1 MRKNKKDLSQETFDF
16 FPAVGEWPIGYYKD
30 LNNLGQFWHKT
41 VKGMDIETKGLN
53 PYDAKVM
60 ILSVGVSPEHGIS
73 FSSYCRNGWN
83 EMDLERFKMELENP
97 NNILCGQNIKYDI
110 NWIAIK
116 TGINVKA
123 MLFDIQFA
131 QYLLD
136 ENDRTNS
143 LEGNIKRAYISNPE
157 MFEDL
162 KDYKSLVDRD
172 NLDGQ
177 HKDDLLLYNNRDAD
191 ASKRLYNYYV
201 PKLIEGGY
209 DKLMGT
215 ASLVLPVLSKMETR
229 GVYLDK
235 EWALKTQDK
244 LFTDL
249 VKLRYSM
256 CEIAKTSFKPESPQQ
271 LASVLFGK
279 LRFTPTNY
287 TDSGQASTTSEAMG
301 YLVDQAV
308 TEDQNKFLD
317 AIIQYKKQMKLLTTY
332 YQPIERWTK
341 YDGRVHANYSLGR
354 YETEEGSGGTVTGR
368 LSCREPNLQN
378 IPRGKEHRGM
388 FRATD
393 GYTLLDGDFC
403 ISPDT
408 RILTANLEWRFAR
421 ELTEGEELI
430 GFDEYGLVNNPRKFR
445 SSIIQRL
452 ERKKLPCLEIQTDK
466 GKTVVSEEH
475 SFLVM
480 CSLSSGGY
488 GLRWI
493 KAKDLI
499 VGAQIGYV
507 CDTWSFDETRE
518 AGYVAG
524 FMDGEGWCSD
534 TVVGFGQNP
543 NKALT
548 EVLKNI
554 NKLGYAFKLSS
565 TRNKS
570 GLEQWRICG
579 LTNTWK
585 FIGSIRPARL
595 LENSRCLW
603 ENRRTWSMERR
614 VATVLDI
621 KHIGVQEVVAL
632 QTSTKTFISDGM
644 LSHNS
649 QLELR
654 VAAFLSQEPVMM
666 EAFENNLDIHTA
678 VMSDLTGMPYDEIEA
693 RRNKDEKVKNDRVAI
708 KRVNFGILYGV
719 QARRLQRLLRI
730 ELGINQE
737 LAYCKELI
745 RKWLS
750 RYSKVAD
757 WLNTQKV
764 QAVAYKYV
772 RMPLGQSRRL
782 PEASF
787 DRTKEAAHALSQAT
801 NFPIQ
806 SFASWIC
813 LIGLILLQGYIDTH
827 THLFE
832 AFIIM
837 QVHDSVTME
846 VKLIS
851 NLVTLENIKVDVKKI
866 MEVETL
872 NYIRNVFGINF
883 NVPLVFDIELKER
896 WS

>member
-1 MRKNKKDLSQETFDF
+1 MKRKSNNLTQETFDF

-30 LNNLGQFWHKT
+30 LNSLGSYWHKT

-60 ILSVGVSPEHGIS
+60 ILSVGVSPDHGVS
-73 FSSYCRNGWN
+73 LSSYCRNGWN
-83 EMDLERFKMELENP
+83 EMDLERFKIELENP
-97 NNILCGQNIKYDI
+97 NNILCGQNIKYDV

-177 HKDDLLLYNNRDAD
+177 HRDDLLLYNNRDAD
-191 ASKRLYNYYV
+191 ASRRLYNYYV
-201 PKLIEGGY
+201 PKLIDGGY

-215 ASLVLPVLSKMETR
+215 ASLVLPVLSKIETR

-235 EWALKTQDK
+235 EWAYKTQTR
-244 LFTDL
+244 LFDNL

-256 CEIAKTSFKPESPQQ
+256 CEIAQTSFKPESPQQ

-287 TDSGQASTTSEAMG
+287 TDSGQASTTAEAMG
-301 YLVDQAV
+301 YLVDQAT

-317 AIIQYKKQMKLLTTY
+317 AILQYKKEMKLLTTY
-332 YQPIERWTK
+332 YQPIEKWTR

-354 YETEEGSGGTVTGR
+354 YENEEGSGGTVTGR

-388 FRATD
+388 FRATT
-393 GYTLLDGDFC
+393 GYTLLDGDF
-403 ISPDT
+403 
-408 RILTANLEWRFAR
+408 
-421 ELTEGEELI
+421 
-430 GFDEYGLVNNPRKFR
+430 
-445 SSIIQRL
+445 
-452 ERKKLPCLEIQTDK
+452 
-466 GKTVVSEEH
+466 
-475 SFLVM
+475 
-480 CSLSSGGY
+480 
-488 GLRWI
+488 
-493 KAKDLI
+493 
-499 VGAQIGYV
+499 
-507 CDTWSFDETRE
+507 
-518 AGYVAG
+518 
-524 FMDGEGWCSD
+524 
-534 TVVGFGQNP
+534 
-543 NKALT
+543 
-548 EVLKNI
+548 
-554 NKLGYAFKLSS
+554 
-565 TRNKS
+565 
-570 GLEQWRICG
+570 
-579 LTNTWK
+579 
-585 FIGSIRPARL
+585 
-595 LENSRCLW
+595 
-603 ENRRTWSMERR
+603 
-614 VATVLDI
+614 
-621 KHIGVQEVVAL
+621 
-632 QTSTKTFISDGM
+632 
-644 LSHNS
+644 S

-654 VAAFLSQEPVMM
+654 VAAYLSQDPRMM
-666 EAFENNLDIHTA
+666 EAFQNNLDIHTA
-678 VMSDLTGMPYDEIEA
+678 VMSELTGIPYEEIEA
-693 RRNKDEKVKNDRVAI
+693 RRNTDEKIKMSRVAF
-708 KRVNFGILYGV
+708 KEVNFGIFYLMS
-719 QARRLQRLLRI
+719 AKRLQRSLRTKSNI
-730 ELGINQE
+730 YKTVEECQE
-737 LAYCKELI
+737 YIKQWFAKFWKAKEWI
-745 RKWLS
+745 
-750 RYSKVAD
+750 D
-757 WLNTQKV
+757 TIKV

-772 RMPLGQSRRL
+772 RMPLGQIRRL

-787 DRTKEAAHALSQAT
+787 DRTREAAHAMSQAC
-801 NFPIQ
+801 NFPVQ

-832 AFIIM
+832 GYIIM

-846 VKLIS
+846 IKLIS
-851 NLVTLENIKVDVKKI
+851 NLVTLENIKADVKKI

-883 NVPLVFDIELKER
+883 NVPLVFDIEIKDR

>member
-1 MRKNKKDLSQETFDF
+1 MRKTKKALSQETFDF

-30 LNNLGQFWHKT
+30 LNSLGSYWHKT

-60 ILSVGVSPEHGIS
+60 ILSVGISTDHGVC
-73 FSSYCRNGWN
+73 FSSYCRNGWD
-83 EMDLERFKMELENP
+83 EMDFERFKIELENP
-97 NNILCGQNIKYDI
+97 NNILCGQNIKYDV

-143 LEGNIKRAYISNPE
+143 LEGNIRRAYISNPE

-162 KDYKSLVDRD
+162 KDYKSLVNRDDLDR
-172 NLDGQ
+172 Q
-177 HKDDLLLYNNRDAD
+177 HKDDLLLYNNRDSD
-191 ASKRLYNYYV
+191 ASRRLYNYYV

-215 ASLVLPVLSKMETR
+215 ASLVLPVLSKIETR

-235 EWALKTQDK
+235 EWAYKTQTK
-244 LFTDL
+244 LFDNL

-256 CEIAKTSFKPESPQQ
+256 CEIAQTSFKPESSQQ

-287 TDSGQASTTSEAMG
+287 TDSGQASTTAEAMG

-308 TEDQNKFLD
+308 TENQNKFLD
-317 AIIQYKKQMKLLTTY
+317 AILQYKKEMKLLTTY

-393 GYTLLDGDFC
+393 GYTLLDGDF
-403 ISPDT
+403 
-408 RILTANLEWRFAR
+408 
-421 ELTEGEELI
+421 
-430 GFDEYGLVNNPRKFR
+430 
-445 SSIIQRL
+445 
-452 ERKKLPCLEIQTDK
+452 
-466 GKTVVSEEH
+466 
-475 SFLVM
+475 
-480 CSLSSGGY
+480 
-488 GLRWI
+488 
-493 KAKDLI
+493 
-499 VGAQIGYV
+499 
-507 CDTWSFDETRE
+507 
-518 AGYVAG
+518 
-524 FMDGEGWCSD
+524 
-534 TVVGFGQNP
+534 
-543 NKALT
+543 
-548 EVLKNI
+548 
-554 NKLGYAFKLSS
+554 
-565 TRNKS
+565 
-570 GLEQWRICG
+570 
-579 LTNTWK
+579 
-585 FIGSIRPARL
+585 
-595 LENSRCLW
+595 
-603 ENRRTWSMERR
+603 
-614 VATVLDI
+614 
-621 KHIGVQEVVAL
+621 
-632 QTSTKTFISDGM
+632 
-644 LSHNS
+644 S

-654 VAAFLSQEPVMM
+654 VAAFLSQDPRMM
-666 EAFENNLDIHTA
+666 EAFLNNLDIHSA
-678 VMSDLTGMPYDEIEA
+678 VMSELTGIPYDEIEEG
-693 RRNKDEKVKNDRVAI
+693 RKVNEKIKNDRVAF
-708 KRVNFGILYGV
+708 KEVNFGIFYLMS
-719 QARRLQRLLRI
+719 AKRLQRSLRTKSNI
-730 ELGINQE
+730 HKTVDECQQYIKQWF
-737 LAYCKELI
+737 AKFWKAKEWI
-745 RKWLS
+745 
-750 RYSKVAD
+750 D
-757 WLNTQKV
+757 TIKV

-772 RMPLGQSRRL
+772 RMPLGQVRRI

-787 DRTKEAAHALSQAT
+787 DKTREAAHAMSQAC
-801 NFPIQ
+801 NFPVQ
-806 SFASWIC
+806 SFASWVC
-813 LIGLILLQGYIDTH
+813 LIGLMLLQGYIDTH

-832 AFIIM
+832 GYIIM

-846 VKLIS
+846 IKLVS
-851 NLVTLENIKVDVKKI
+851 NLVTLENIKADVKKI
-866 MEVETL
+866 MEHETL